1 MIEMNK
7 VYLCGNLTFDPDYR
21 QTTSGRAVT
30 KLRMAVN
37 RRWKNRETGDQNEDT
52 LFIDVDT
59 WGQTAE
65 FCKNYL
71 GKGRRIFVE
80 GRLQEDSW
88 EDKETGKPRSK
99 VKVVADRVQFADAK
113 PQDGSGGGDPIQ
125 RKSGNTLQNQVTPST
140 SPDDTVDDL
149 PF

>member
-21 QTTSGRAVT
+21 QTSSGRAVT

-71 GKGRRIFVE
+71 SKGRRIFVE

-88 EDKETGKPRSK
+88 EDKETGNPRSK
-99 VKVVADRVQFADAK
+99 VKVVAERVQFADAK
-113 PQDGSGGGDPIQ
+113 PQDGSGGGNPAQ
-125 RKSGNTLQNQVTPST
+125 GKSGNTVPLA
-140 SPDDTVDDL
+140 L
-149 PF
+149 PL